1 MVQSRIPLTALLPR
15 DTERGLSPAWPLAII
30 ALVLYGSLIPFH
42 FNGSSFGMSG
52 IDWRSTT
59 LDDVATNLLLYVPIG
74 FALAGTTRNLH
85 SRHLTR
91 FVFAVMGGV
100 LVSIVAEAIQT
111 GIAVRVAS
119 WTDVVLNVI
128 GTIVGAL
135 VAPRG
140 LMLVRA
146 LGTTIRIRLQD
157 RTFATLAQ
165 GLTVG
170 LFFYGLAPFDF
181 ITNTQQ
187 LRGVFRQAAWS
198 FSSTHNVTVATQDL
212 SGLLAQLP
220 GTLWFAALGYLFT
233 LAARQRGDRAM
244 HALGSA
250 MKHGFILAGLLEVM
264 QLFTLSH
271 QFEPVA
277 MALHWLAVAVGAW
290 GGTLIVDDISTDDW
304 KRFPALAAPRSLL
317 TLLALFQVLFLF
329 GSAVMP
335 EICSLQAADWS
346 RLRWIPFEGL
356 WHLSISSAAI
366 EALTAA
372 ITFGVLALTIAMI
385 LRHSNGAAHRILTS
399 TLVLSLAIVA
409 EVLQAYT
416 VSRTPDLTGPFLA
429 LGTLIM
435 LFGMMRKLQPKPR
448 TASQTPR

>member
-1 MVQSRIPLTALLPR
+1 MVQSRVPLTALFTV
-15 DTERGLSPAWPLAII
+15 DTPRGLSPAWPIALI
-30 ALVLYGSLIPFH
+30 ALVLYGSLIPFQ
-42 FNGSSFGMSG
+42 FNGSALGMSG
-52 IDWRSTT
+52 ISWRSAT
-59 LDDVATNLLLYVPIG
+59 LEDVVTNLLLYIPIG

-85 SRHLTR
+85 SRRFAR
-91 FVFAVMGGV
+91 FVFAVMGG
-100 LVSIVAEAIQT
+100 LFVSIVAEGIQT

-119 WTDVVLNVI
+119 WTDVVLNTM
-128 GTIVGAL
+128 GTVVGAL

-140 LMLVRA
+140 LMLARA
-146 LGTTIRIRLQD
+146 FGTTICKRLQD

-187 LRGVFRQAAWS
+187 LHGAFRQAAWS
-198 FSSTHNVTVATQDL
+198 FSSTHNVAVDTQDL

-220 GTLWFAALGYLFT
+220 GTLWFAALGYLFA
-233 LAARQRGDRAM
+233 LAARQRGCSAM

-277 MALHWLAVAVGAW
+277 MALHWVAVAVGAW
-290 GGTLIVDDISTDDW
+290 GGTFIVDDFSTDDW

-317 TLLALFQVLFLF
+317 TLLALIQVLFLF
-329 GSAVMP
+329 GSAVLP
-335 EICSLQAADWS
+335 EIRSLQAADWS
-346 RLRWIPFEGL
+346 RVCWIPFEGL
-356 WHLSISSAAI
+356 WHLSMTTAAI

-372 ITFGVLALTIAMI
+372 ITFGALALTLILI
-385 LRHSNGAAHRILTS
+385 LRQSNGAACWILTS
-399 TLVLSLAIVA
+399 AFILSLAIVA
-409 EVLQAYT
+409 EVLQTCT
-416 VSRTPDLTGPFLA
+416 VSRTPDVTGPFLA
-429 LGTLIM
+429 LGTLIF
-435 LFGMMRKLQPKPR
+435 LFGVMRKLQPEPL
-448 TASQTPR
+448 TASLSPR